1 MQKIEQRPVTLSFDN
16 GPHPEFTPLVLDI
29 LKKHEVLTTFFV
41 VGQNLVGNRD
51 IASRA
56 RDEGHW
62 IGNHTWSH
70 SYPFR
75 DRGDSAFVASEI
87 DQTQAV
93 IGDLAHPDKLFRP
106 FGGAGRLDGAL
117 NSVAA
122 EHLQRHDFTCV
133 LWNSVP
139 GDFRDAVNWPETAL
153 DQMSRIDW
161 PLVVLHDIHGDAMTR
176 LHGFIAAVKDRGYRI
191 RQELPDSTVA
201 IRRGKP
207 TAMLRRGVLAD

>member
-1 MQKIEQRPVTLSFDN
+1 
-16 GPHPEFTPLVLDI
+16 
-29 LKKHEVLTTFFV
+29 
-41 VGQNLVGNRD
+41 
-51 IASRA
+51 
-56 RDEGHW
+56 
-62 IGNHTWSH
+62 
-70 SYPFR
+70 
-75 DRGDSAFVASEI
+75 VA
-87 DQTQAV
+87 

-139 GDFRDAVNWPETAL
+139 GDFRDAVGWPETAL

-176 LHGFIAAVKDRGYRI
+176 LDGFIATLKDRGYVI

-201 IRRGKP
+201 ILRGKP
-207 TAMLRRGVLAD
+207 TAMLSQGVLAN